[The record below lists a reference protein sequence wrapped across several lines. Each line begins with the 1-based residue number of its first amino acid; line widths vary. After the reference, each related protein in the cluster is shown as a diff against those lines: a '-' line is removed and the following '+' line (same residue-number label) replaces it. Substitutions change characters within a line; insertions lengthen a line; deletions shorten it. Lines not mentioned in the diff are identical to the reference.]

1 VNLIFIVLDSL
12 RQDHVSF
19 YNPVD
24 PVFDRVPNCATP
36 NIAEFARHAIVF
48 NNMYP
53 CGLPTIPT
61 RTELMTGQFTLPSR
75 GWQPLVPTDIT
86 IAQILRREGYVCGLI
101 SDNYHYRAPGMN
113 FHREFNAYEFIRG
126 QEYDPYSSAPP
137 ERPVEDYVTAAYP
150 RLWRSRVSQFLAN
163 TDHARDEKDRFTRRL
178 IDRACDW
185 LTRNRSHSNVFCW
198 VDSFDPHEPWDP
210 PPRFD
215 TYTVPDYK
223 GKRLIMPMGGEA
235 AEWATDDDI
244 RYIRGLYAGEVAFV
258 DDCLE
263 QLFECLKTNGYFD
276 DSVVVLMADHGH
288 PLADHGKFLKGA
300 DRMYSELLR
309 IPFMIRMPDKAGRE
323 TGALAQFPDVLPT
336 MLELLGIETAGHA
349 MHGMSFKPILDG
361 DSESHRKAV
370 ISGYHEAIDRCIRDE
385 KWSYIQRPNGRD
397 DELYN
402 LSMDPK
408 ETCNVIAGNSD
419 EAMRLSSLFGSY
431 WRKKYS
437 PFKKG
442 IQGEHEVAS
451 GVVE

>member
-1 VNLIFIVLDSL
+1 MNLIFICLDSL

-19 YNPVD
+19 YNPAD
-24 PVFDRVPNCATP
+24 PVFDRVPVCVTP
-36 NIAEFARHAIVF
+36 NIAEFARHCTVF
-48 NNMYP
+48 HNMYP

-75 GWQPLVPTDIT
+75 GWQPLTATDIT

-113 FHREFNAYEFIRG
+113 FHREFNAYEWIRG
-126 QEYDPYSSAPP
+126 QEYDPYVSAPSR
-137 ERPVEDYVTAAYP
+137 RPVEDYVSASYP
-150 RLWRSRVSQFLAN
+150 RLWRTRIAQFLAN
-163 TDHARDEKDRFTRRL
+163 TDAAQEERDRHTTRL
-178 IDRACDW
+178 IESACDW
-185 LTRNRSHSNVFCW
+185 LVQNRSHTDIFCW
-198 VDSFDPHEPWDP
+198 IDCFDPHEPWDP

-215 TYTVPDYK
+215 TYTVPDYR
-223 GKRLIMPMGGEA
+223 GKRLIMPMGGQA
-235 AEWATDDDI
+235 SEWATVDEI

-263 QLFECLKTNGYFD
+263 RLFSCLNQNGYYD
-276 DSVVVLMADHGH
+276 DSVIVLMSDHGH

-300 DRMYSELLR
+300 DRMYSELLK
-309 IPFMIRMPDKAGRE
+309 IPFMIHIPGKETRE
-323 TGALAQFPDVLPT
+323 VRALAQFPDVLPT
-336 MLELLGIETAGHA
+336 LLELLGIETAGHA

-361 DSESHRKAV
+361 ETDDHRKGI

-385 KWSYIQRPNGRD
+385 TWSYIQRPNGRD

-402 LSMDPK
+402 LKEDPH
-408 ETCNVIAGNSD
+408 ESRNVISEHQE
-419 EAMRLSSLFGSY
+419 EATRLSSLFGSY

-437 PFKKG
+437 PFRKG

-451 GVVE
+451 GAVE